1 MRRLLKFLKPYTFL
15 IVLATIFLY
24 IQATA
29 DLALPDYLSN
39 IVNVG
44 IQQNGVENAVPDAIR
59 QETMDKLLLFMGEDD
74 AQFVLGKYHLA
85 EPGSI
90 EAEDLLKKYPLIE
103 GEEVLFLGDFD
114 QTTTDELNSILGK
127 ALIAVSGI
135 QKMVDNPDAAMP
147 FGEGF
152 DFDLSRIPAGMDVF
166 QALGMMPEDMRLE
179 MTDRME
185 EAFESLGEKMITQM
199 AVGAVKE

>member
-152 DFDLSRIPAGMDVF
+152 DFGL
-166 QALGMMPEDMRLE
+166 
-179 MTDRME
+179 
-185 EAFESLGEKMITQM
+185 
-199 AVGAVKE
+199 